1 MGVIPKKIT
10 SYKLNI
16 ASIPELVSI
25 DITLTEVSSSD
36 LNKESSHCSEED
48 RVDFN
53 TCSQIYL
60 ASYFNDKV
68 NCTLPGNSLGSWFFA
83 AKTSPSIKCL
93 FYFRAQKA
101 LQNWFLLREC
111 VWALCRGEVCVCG
124 CACECLKLG
133 AQRLCGPNICPRECL
148 PIHMKLL
155 TINFF

>member
-1 MGVIPKKIT
+1 MNYFLHLNDTILNHLLVFFHKKLDSIWIPLGVIPKKIT

-68 NCTLPGNSLGSWFFA
+68 NCTLPGNSL
-83 AKTSPSIKCL
+83 
-93 FYFRAQKA
+93 
-101 LQNWFLLREC
+101 
-111 VWALCRGEVCVCG
+111 
-124 CACECLKLG
+124 
-133 AQRLCGPNICPRECL
+133 
-148 PIHMKLL
+148 
-155 TINFF
+155 